1 MTLEEYVKNAEKKEE
16 KTITDVLAIEVLKLK
31 NIKEKKGDK

>member
-16 KTITDVLAIEVLKLK
+16 KTITDIIAIEVLKLK
-31 NIKEKKGDK
+31 NIKEKKGGK